1 MLTHRSFCSARRYLQ
16 RSQEELE
23 AYKHKR
29 QAEWKRKQGG
39 NTFLDH
45 LVVTVNGGKGGDG
58 CAAFLREKS
67 KPLRPP
73 SGGNG
78 GRGGSVHILATSTL
92 STLSSVL
99 NHIRGHSGEHG
110 KGTWQNGKAAEPL
123 MIKVPVGTVIR
134 ELGRNDPRK
143 AKDEWEHEEETMLA
157 EGLTTSE
164 RMERMRERRWLHYP
178 GYGKLNVQ
186 RDDFKEAEASMYKLE
201 RERRLARRRRLD
213 SSPIHLD
220 LDKEDGVDTC
230 TEADDAPLG
239 IHQPEYL
246 GHLIAE
252 GGQGGLGNPQFV
264 SSSNRSPRFATRGH
278 EGESVTLL
286 LELKLLADIGLLG
299 MPNAGKSTLL
309 RALTGGR
316 AKTDVAGYAFTT
328 LNPVVGIIRVADD
341 GTFEGELVPDETVY
355 GETKTESQ
363 TFEEKMKRGEFANAL
378 TRNQRVSTE
387 NSSWID
393 TFAESRPTRPGHH
406 FDLYEK
412 FRFTIADNPGL
423 IENSS
428 SPSAHAGLGHSF
440 LRAVERSLALVCV
453 VDFSGGKSVETIEG
467 VTSTESRIEASPMT
481 DDPPAPIDPIKIN
494 VDPCEAIKILKI
506 ELETYQEGMSSRIR
520 MVIANKADLVAPQTS
535 SSFPPT
541 SAETVQ
547 EAKARLAQLEE
558 YVRKELGKDVVVVP
572 VSAKYRMNLRKV
584 VALMKGYVEA
594 HREENLIIQR
604 AANGLS
610 RE

>member
-1 MLTHRSFCSARRYLQ
+1 MLTHRSARRLLQ

-23 AYKHKR
+23 AYKRKR

-78 GRGGSVHILATSTL
+78 GKGGSVHILATSTL
-92 STLSSVL
+92 TTLSSVP

-134 ELGRNDPRK
+134 ELGKNDPRR
-143 AKDEWEHEEETMLA
+143 AKDEWEHEEEIMLA

-164 RMERMRERRWLHYP
+164 RMERMREKRWLHYP

-213 SSPIHLD
+213 SSPIYLD
-220 LDKEDGVDTC
+220 LDKEDGLDARTA
-230 TEADDAPLG
+230 ADDAPLG

-278 EGESVTLL
+278 EGGQVTLL

-341 GTFEGELVPDETVY
+341 ETFEGELVPDGTVY
-355 GETKTESQ
+355 DETKIESQ
-363 TFEEKMKRGEFANAL
+363 TFEEKMKLGEFANTL
-378 TRNQRVSTE
+378 TRNQRRMSTE
-387 NSSWID
+387 NSSLID

-467 VTSTESRIEASPMT
+467 VTSTGSRIEASPMA
-481 DDPPAPIDPIKIN
+481 DDSTTPIDPIKIN
-494 VDPCEAIKILKI
+494 VDPCEAIKILKT

-535 SSFPPT
+535 SSFPSP

-558 YVRKELGKDVVVVP
+558 YVWRELGKDVDVVP
-572 VSAKYRMNLRKV
+572 VSAKYRMNMRKV
-584 VALMKGYVEA
+584 VALMRGYVEA
-594 HREENLIIQR
+594 FREERIR
-604 AANGLS
+604 PFSG
-610 RE
+610 RKRD